1 MAPPAGDHGE
11 VRLWAPT
18 VDHNGEQAIE
28 EGLQPLVTAGDDF
41 VEYLCREREGPHE
54 FPTTNQEENVTPNP
68 EGRHHAH
75 PLTTMSKSACV
86 PVKTGMS
93 MGTRT
98 E

>member
-1 MAPPAGDHGE
+1 M
-11 VRLWAPT
+11 
-18 VDHNGEQAIE
+18 
-28 EGLQPLVTAGDDF
+28 TAGDDF
-41 VEYLCREREGPHE
+41 VEYLYREGGGQHE
-54 FPTTNQEENVTPNP
+54 LPTTSKSSQEENVTPTL
-68 EGRHHAH
+68 RADHAH